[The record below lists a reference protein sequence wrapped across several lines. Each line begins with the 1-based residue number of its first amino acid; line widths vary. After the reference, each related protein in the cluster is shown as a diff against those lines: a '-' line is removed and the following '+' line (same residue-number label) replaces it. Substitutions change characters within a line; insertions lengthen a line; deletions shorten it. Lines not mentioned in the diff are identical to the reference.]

1 MRTARSRKKFGFEQ
15 LEDRSVLSGI
25 VMVDLIADSLFI
37 IGSAHANALTLT
49 DDGTNFV
56 VTGIV
61 GGTPG
66 VTRLSTNTGV
76 SIDATETV
84 ATIPK
89 TLLTD
94 DLYIHLLRGRD
105 ELHID
110 GLNALHVDRL
120 NGLPLKRINDS
131 VPLYKGEINITCGE
145 DVDLV
150 TMGQTA
156 TNFVANKLW
165 IDLDE
170 GNDTLKIDDLLVD
183 ASNEDDVTIVAGW
196 GDDTI
201 TLGARAHNLIDGN
214 LRIDSGFANDT
225 VTVDRTYAFSNMI
238 IETEGG
244 DDIVM
249 LGRANP
255 VPGVNTSV
263 QVRGSLIVDTFLGPD
278 FVHID
283 NVFVKTHIIVNTG
296 EDNDQVILGDNPN
309 EPVNPLTANNQQ
321 GPSAGGDF
329 VITTEFGVANVNINY
344 TTGANAALIDL
355 RPGSQQHASTLVIR
369 NSSFS
374 NDVAILG
381 SKGPETIDIDALNII
396 SNLFI
401 SSGGGDDRIDLQG
414 LLVTQGVLTINTA
427 TGNDSVRIDNSVIS
441 HFLLFAEA
449 GINQVEVTANLIAD
463 FFLDL
468 GLDGGSANLSGVAFR
483 RGFARGAASATASG
497 NLFGAGSNLIVEG
510 F

>member
-1 MRTARSRKKFGFEQ
+1 
-15 LEDRSVLSGI
+15 
-25 VMVDLIADSLFI
+25 
-37 IGSAHANALTLT
+37 
-49 DDGTNFV
+49 
-56 VTGIV
+56 
-61 GGTPG
+61 
-66 VTRLSTNTGV
+66 
-76 SIDATETV
+76 
-84 ATIPK
+84 
-89 TLLTD
+89 
-94 DLYIHLLRGRD
+94 
-105 ELHID
+105 
-110 GLNALHVDRL
+110 
-120 NGLPLKRINDS
+120 
-131 VPLYKGEINITCGE
+131 
-145 DVDLV
+145 
-150 TMGQTA
+150 
-156 TNFVANKLW
+156 
-165 IDLDE
+165 
-170 GNDTLKIDDLLVD
+170 
-183 ASNEDDVTIVAGW
+183 
-196 GDDTI
+196 
-201 TLGARAHNLIDGN
+201 
-214 LRIDSGFANDT
+214 

>member
-1 MRTARSRKKFGFEQ
+1 M
-15 LEDRSVLSGI
+15 LSGTAS
-25 VMVDLIADSLFI
+25 VDLIADSLFI
-37 IGSAHANALTLT
+37 IGNGHANALTLT
-49 DDGTNFV
+49 DDGTNFI
-56 VTGIV
+56 VTGII

-66 VTRLSTNTGV
+66 VTKLTSSTGV
-76 SIDATETV
+76 SINATDTV

-105 ELHID
+105 ELAID
-110 GLNALHVDRL
+110 G
-120 NGLPLKRINDS
+120 INHA
-131 VPLYKGEINITCGE
+131 VNTGGVLYKGEINVTCGE
-145 DVDLV
+145 DVDIV
-150 TMGQTA
+150 TLGATA
-156 TNFVANKLW
+156 QNFIANKLW

-170 GNDTLKIDDLLVD
+170 GNDTLTIDDLIVD

-201 TLGARAHNLIDGN
+201 TLGALENRGPGQPPLRNTIDGN
-214 LRIDSGFANDT
+214 LRIDAGFANDT
-225 VTVDRTYAFSNMI
+225 VTVDRTFALSNMI

-244 DDIVM
+244 DDRV
-249 LGRANP
+249 LVGLANP
-255 VPGVNTSV
+255 LDLIPPSV
-263 QVRGSLIVDTFLGPD
+263 QVRGSLIVDTFLGSD
-278 FVHID
+278 FVHLD
-283 NVFVKTHIIVNTG
+283 TVLAKTHIIVNTG
-296 EDNDQVILGDNPN
+296 EADDRIILGDNPN
-309 EPVNPLTANNQQ
+309 DPSTANRQ

-329 VITTEFGVANVNINY
+329 VISTEFGVADVTISY

-355 RPGSQQHASTLVIR
+355 RPGSQSQASTLVIR

-381 SKGPETIDIDALNII
+381 NNGPETIDIDALNII

-414 LLVTQGVLTINTA
+414 VLVTQGVLTINTA
-427 TGNDSVRIDNSVIS
+427 TGSDTVRVDNSIIS

-449 GINQVEVTANLIAD
+449 GINSVTVTANLIAD

-468 GLDGGSANLSGVAFR
+468 GAEGGSANLTGVPFR
-483 RGFARGAASATASG
+483 RGFARGAANATASG
-497 NLFGAGSNLIVEG
+497 NLFGAGSNLVVEG